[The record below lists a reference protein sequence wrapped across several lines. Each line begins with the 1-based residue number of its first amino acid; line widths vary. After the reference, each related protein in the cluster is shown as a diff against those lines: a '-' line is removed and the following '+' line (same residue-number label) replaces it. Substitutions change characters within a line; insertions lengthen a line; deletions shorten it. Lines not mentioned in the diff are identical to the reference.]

1 MELPL
6 RPQDIDMIRTP
17 GSLTLSPDGTQ
28 IAYQVTSIDGDA
40 YVSRILIGPTDLTAA
55 AVVLSDGPRDAAPVW
70 QPGGDLIA
78 FLRAPPGGAYQLHIL
93 PASGGGAQAMTDLPL
108 GIGAPVTARHA
119 RGIAAPVWSPDGRRL
134 AFTARVSLPRP
145 GRARRITRLRYRI
158 DGSGYVHD
166 CPSQVFVLDLDGGQ
180 TRQLSDGAFDHWDVS
195 WHPDGDHIVAATAR
209 HPERDLDEANDIA
222 VFGLDGSTRLVGK
235 RSTTVNLPTV
245 SPDGKT
251 LLFVGIGDLAE
262 DPNDARARNV
272 GLWSIPF
279 AGGIPHRL
287 TDAETIDLDDGRTR
301 PLVFVDDG
309 VLAGRLHRGA
319 VHLVSIGET
328 GVCREVIG
336 GARQVSD
343 YAAAGGVVA
352 ACVCDAKS
360 AGEVVVVKAGT
371 EHVLSD
377 LGAGLTGTG
386 LHSLEEIAAAA
397 PDGYPVHGWLV
408 KPPGAGP
415 HPLLL
420 LVHGGPDVQVGHQ
433 FFDEAQVY
441 ASAGFA
447 VILSNPRGSAGY
459 GEAHARAI
467 RGRLGSVD
475 ADDLIALLDA
485 VTVRPEI
492 DAGRVGVLGGS
503 YGGFMTAWLAAH
515 HGERFKAALGERGVY
530 AMESMFGASDI
541 TVATASMIGSD
552 RTTWA
557 AQTPL
562 AVADRIEIPFLIM
575 HWEGDLRVPFDQA
588 QQFFTALRSRRRET
602 EFVAFPG
609 GTHNASRNGMP
620 AERVERFEIILDWF
634 RRYLF
639 QAN

>member
-93 PASGGGAQAMTDLPL
+93 PANGGGAQAMTDLPL

-222 VFGLDGSTRLVGK
+222 VFGLDGSTRLVGQ

-343 YAAAGGVVA
+343 YTAAGGVVA

-541 TVATASMIGSD
+541 TLATASMIGSD